1 MKQLFLI
8 RHAKSSWDINVNDI
22 ERPINSRG
30 LNDSNLV
37 SLHVKDLFSEKKM
50 IWCSTAKRAFQT
62 AAVYSKNNLF
72 SVDEIIY
79 KDDLYTF
86 NELRLEQI
94 IKSCPNTCSSLVV
107 FGHNEAITNFVNTF
121 GNIFVENI
129 STSGFVNI
137 IFDSTTWNTIKN
149 GKTNSI
155 IFPRDLK

>member
-8 RHAKSSWDINVNDI
+8 RHAKSSSDITVNDI
-22 ERPINSRG
+22 DRPINSRG

-37 SLHVKDLFSEKKM
+37 SLYVKDLLPEKKM
-50 IWCSTAKRAFQT
+50 IWCSIAKRASQT
-62 AAVYSKNNLF
+62 AVIYSKNKLF

-86 NELRLEQI
+86 NELCLEQI
-94 IKSCPNTCSSLVV
+94 IKSCPNNYSSLVV

-129 STSGFVNI
+129 STSAFVNI
-137 IFDSTTWNTIKN
+137 IFESPTWNAIKN
-149 GKTNSI
+149 GKTTSI